1 MVTCS
6 TFRLPSIGRDGAIV
20 DKMTGLL
27 DRKDI
32 EQAVKK
38 TLNTNYRSSSVP
50 QNQAKAEVKPVAVK
64 EVAAKDAA
72 R

>member
-1 MVTCS
+1 
-6 TFRLPSIGRDGAIV
+6 
-20 DKMTGLL
+20 MTGLL

-38 TLNTNYRSSSVP
+38 TLNTGDRSSSVP
-50 QNQAKAEVKPVAVK
+50 QSQAKAEVKAVAAK
-64 EVAAKDAA
+64 EPAAKDAT